1 MKINIISNFI
11 VNIDL
16 CVERMYCLLCVKI
29 IGNVGN
35 KQRGVDVEEIR
46 CINVLKNKEKYL

>member
-1 MKINIISNFI
+1 MKINIIFNFI

-29 IGNVGN
+29 KEMWVI
-35 KQRGVDVEEIR
+35 
-46 CINVLKNKEKYL
+46 NKEVSI

>member
-1 MKINIISNFI
+1 MKINIIPNFI

-35 KQRGVDVEEIR
+35 KQRSVDVEEIR